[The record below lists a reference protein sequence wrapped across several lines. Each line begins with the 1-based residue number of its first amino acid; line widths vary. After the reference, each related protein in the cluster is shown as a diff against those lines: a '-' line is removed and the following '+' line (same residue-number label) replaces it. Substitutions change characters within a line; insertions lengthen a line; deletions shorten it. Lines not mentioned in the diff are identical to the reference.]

1 MNIVI
6 PLGGKGERFKNE
18 DYNLPKV
25 LTPVFGKKIISW
37 VIESFKLNKNDCFTI
52 IYNNHLDQY
61 KLEEDFLRIFYI
73 IANNIYYIHIYILYQ

>member
-37 VIESFKLNKNDCFTI
+37 VIESFKLIKMI
-52 IYNNHLDQY
+52 VL
-61 KLEEDFLRIFYI
+61 L
-73 IANNIYYIHIYILYQ
+73 